1 MQVIEMDAR
10 RDGTSELDAI
20 VSPWPN
26 LVRLIKVILAC
37 WPEHAGYLR
46 KSFAARSAS
55 MMATSDHIAGSVL
68 ALAGNRSSQV
78 AEDYRWLG
86 DRIRE
91 EEIEFARTGHYRYSS
106 FEQTNAHVY
115 SDDTFMEKYMHGL
128 LFSHVLWYMHA
139 SSLHFFRGRLEPR
152 VRAGGRVLEV
162 GSGHGLLLYLALTDL
177 GLAEAHAWDLSE
189 ISLNQ
194 TRSALALLGAEDRS
208 HFAIR
213 DMHSV
218 RPEGESFD
226 LIILSHILEHLENP
240 VAALERMRPALDKSG
255 LLFVN
260 IPINAPMPDHVFLL
274 ETPDAAIELLR
285 AAGYRAV
292 EVATHTTQAMSLSQA
307 LRRKTAVTCSII
319 AEAI

>member
-1 MQVIEMDAR
+1 MQMNGIEPR
-10 RDGTSELDAI
+10 RDGQSELNAI
-20 VSPWPN
+20 VAPWPN
-26 LVRLIKVILAC
+26 LARMIKVVLER

-46 KSFAARSAS
+46 KSFAARSAG

-68 ALAGNRSSQV
+68 ALAGNRSSKV
-78 AEDYRWLG
+78 ADDYRWLG

-115 SDDTFMEKYMHGL
+115 SDDIFMERYMHGL

-139 SSLHFFRGRLEPR
+139 SSLHFFRNRLEAR
-152 VRAGGRVLEV
+152 VRRGGRVLEV

-189 ISLNQ
+189 ISMSQ

-218 RPEGESFD
+218 KPEGETFD

-240 VAALERMRPALDKSG
+240 VSALERMRPALGKNG
-255 LLFVN
+255 FLFVN
-260 IPINAPMPDHVFLL
+260 VPINAPMPDHVFLL
-274 ETPDAAIELLR
+274 ETPDAALELLR
-285 AAGYRAV
+285 SGGYRVV
-292 EVATHTTQAMSLSQA
+292 EMATHTTQAMTLSQA
-307 LRRKTAVTCSII
+307 LRHKTAVTCSII